1 LQNIP
6 RRQAIILFSA
16 LYMAQGLPFG
26 FFTLAVPTLMRDAG
40 MSLKAIGAT
49 GLLTLPW
56 SFKFLWAPY
65 LDHRGTPKQ
74 WLLRLQSAAVTSAA
88 LLACLGFLDDSYWP
102 LIVGAFVFNLVAASQ
117 DVVTDGLAVRTLGA
131 RDLGMANALQV
142 GAYRF
147 GMILGGG
154 VLLRVFAATDWT
166 TTFLC
171 MAALLAITMVPVM
184 RLQTQAAFVSTQQW
198 TARQLATQWLHR
210 LLMPGSL
217 MLLGLIFCYRLG
229 DAMISNL
236 LGPFMVDQGLT
247 KVEIADLKGTAGSL
261 SSLIGALLGG
271 VIAFRVQRRTLL
283 LVAGIAQAA
292 SFVPYLVAAAG
303 FGSRGLLWTA
313 TIAEGLIGTIA
324 TVALF
329 TLMMDAS
336 DPEHAGTDYTLF
348 ASAVVAINTIGGL
361 LGGVLGDALGF
372 AGLFAIAI
380 ALCVLGCV
388 TLVWQLDRSPLSPR
402 VARAWGRAPM
412 AATAD

>member
-1 LQNIP
+1 MQNTT
-6 RRQAIILFSA
+6 RSQAIILFSA

-26 FFTLAVPTLMRDAG
+26 FFSLAVPTLMRDAG
-40 MSLKAIGAT
+40 MSLTAIGAT

-56 SFKFLWAPY
+56 AVKFLWAPY

-74 WLLRLQSAAVTSAA
+74 WLLGLQSAAVTGAV
-88 LLACLGFLDDSYWP
+88 LLACLGLERGYWP
-102 LIVGAFVFNLVAASQ
+102 LLIGAFVFNLVAASQ

-131 RDLGMANALQV
+131 RDLGLANGLQV

-154 VLLRVFAATDWT
+154 VLLRVFAATDWL

-171 MAALLAITMVPVM
+171 MAALLALTMLPVL
-184 RLQTQAAFVSTQQW
+184 RLPAQVVSVSKEQW
-198 TARQLATQWLHR
+198 SSRQLAVQWLRR

-217 MLLGLIFCYRLG
+217 LLLALIFCYRLG

-236 LGPFMVDQGLT
+236 LGPFMVDQGLS
-247 KVEIADLKGTAGSL
+247 KIEIADLKGTAGSL
-261 SSLIGALLGG
+261 SSLVGALLAG
-271 VIAFRVQRRTLL
+271 IFAFRVRRRTLL
-283 LVAGIAQAA
+283 LVAGLAQAA
-292 SFVPYLVAAAG
+292 SFVPYLLAAAG
-303 FGSRGLLWTA
+303 FGSRGLLWGA
-313 TIAEGLIGTIA
+313 TIAEGLVGTVA

-348 ASAVVAINTIGGL
+348 ASAVVGINTIGGL

-372 AGLFAIAI
+372 THMFAIAI
-380 ALCVLGCV
+380 ALCVLGCLV
-388 TLVWQLDRSPLSPR
+388 LVWQLDRSPLSPR
-402 VARAWGRAPM
+402 VAQAWGRAPV
-412 AATAD
+412 AAIAN